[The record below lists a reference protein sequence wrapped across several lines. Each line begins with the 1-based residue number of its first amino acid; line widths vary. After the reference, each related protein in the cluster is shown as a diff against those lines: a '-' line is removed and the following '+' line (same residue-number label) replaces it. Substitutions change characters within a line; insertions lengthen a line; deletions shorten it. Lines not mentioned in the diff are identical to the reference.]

1 MLHLIANG
9 PVRNVESIS
18 LTDARVHLS
27 VLVEKAAAGKPVCI
41 TRRRKPVA
49 QITALRTPRRAIGP
63 VALYAISSLMPAQ
76 EEHSGTFMRDMRDE
90 ERY

>member
-9 PVRNVESIS
+9 PVKNVESVS
-18 LTDARVHLS
+18 LTDARVHLRA
-27 VLVEKAAAGKPVCI
+27 LVEKAAAGRPVCI

-49 QITALRTPRRAIGP
+49 QITALRTPRRAIDP
-63 VALYAISSLMPAQ
+63 VALYAITSLVPAQ
-76 EEHSGTFMRDMRDE
+76 EERSGTFMRVMRDE